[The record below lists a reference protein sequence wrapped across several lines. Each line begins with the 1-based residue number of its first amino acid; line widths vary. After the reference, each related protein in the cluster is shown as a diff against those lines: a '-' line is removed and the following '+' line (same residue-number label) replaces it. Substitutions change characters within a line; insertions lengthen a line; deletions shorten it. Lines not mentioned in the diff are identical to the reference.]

1 MAAMDMVPL
10 MTAGSSFE
18 AKVVAAR
25 LGSEG
30 ILFEVRGSLD
40 SVYPLGSVTI
50 LVPAAELDTARDVL
64 MVDEV
69 EDAFAD
75 IEPSDD
81 DDVYPRRSWTS
92 GPAWRVAAV
101 AGLLA
106 LLVVAARSLLSPLA
120 G

>member
-1 MAAMDMVPL
+1 MAGMNMVPL

-40 SVYPLGSVTI
+40 SVYPLGTVTI
-50 LVPAAELDTARDVL
+50 LVPAGELDTARDVL
-64 MVDEV
+64 MVDAV

-75 IEPSDD
+75 MDPTDD
-81 DDVYPRRSWTS
+81 DQSTRRSWTS

-106 LLVVAARSLLSPLA
+106 LLVVAARSLLGPLA

>member
-1 MAAMDMVPL
+1 MAGMDMVPL

-75 IEPSDD
+75 MEPSDEAG
-81 DDVYPRRSWTS
+81 YSRRSWTS
-92 GPAWRVAAV
+92 GAAWRVAAV

>member
-75 IEPSDD
+75 MEPSDD
-81 DDVYPRRSWTS
+81 DYPRRSWTS